1 MAKCNDSD
9 TKILWSHHYRVLIMA
24 ALSKTQ
30 DITVLAHQAITHPA
44 TVVGTAQYVTTKFA
58 ATVYLYHASI
68 EATANTNP
76 GKFLVQTTPSATG
89 NDEWTTVYEF
99 DATISTADTQAMT
112 ATEPVGET
120 VLAVTDTTG
129 FVAYDKLY
137 IQHPTLANSEWRIC
151 KEIVTNISIDI
162 VDGLTNEQTS
172 SSVIWNDADLWVCA
186 LDLTSVGR
194 IRVLFMSVGAVGAN
208 CHIMSL
214 MSTGDAIS

>member
-1 MAKCNDSD
+1 
-9 TKILWSHHYRVLIMA
+9 MA

-44 TVVGTAQYVTTKFA
+44 TVVGTAQDVTTKFS
-58 ATVYLYHASI
+58 ATIYLYHASI

-89 NDEWTTVYEF
+89 NDGWATVYEF
-99 DATISTADTQAMT
+99 DATISTADTEAMT

-120 VLAVTDTTG
+120 VLAVAATAG

-137 IQHPTLANSEWRIC
+137 IQHSTLANSEWRIC
-151 KEIVTNISIDI
+151 KEIVTDTSIDI

-194 IRVLFMSVGAVGAN
+194 VRVLFMHEGATGAN

-214 MSTGDAIS
+214 MSTGDSIS